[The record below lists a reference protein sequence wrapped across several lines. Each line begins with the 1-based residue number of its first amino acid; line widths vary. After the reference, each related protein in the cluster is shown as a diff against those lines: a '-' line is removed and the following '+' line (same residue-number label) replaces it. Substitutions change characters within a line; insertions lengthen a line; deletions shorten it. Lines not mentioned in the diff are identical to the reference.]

1 MRNRIALVAGL
12 LLALG
17 AFAPNAFAGTARTQT
32 NIDVFVDCVTQGSGS
47 YDATFGYTN
56 QNSTPQT
63 VRSGDDNYITPP
75 SYNGGQTTVFQ
86 PGTHP
91 RRLHGEGDPER
102 DEAHLDRVAER
113 AHRLGDREL
122 VVLAR
127 VRARPRRRSTSPS
140 TA

>member
-17 AFAPNAFAGTARTQT
+17 AFAPNAFAGTARAQT

-63 VRSGDDNYITPP
+63 VAVGSDNYFTPPPIDRGQTTSLPGGHRTTPP
-75 SYNGGQTTVFQ
+75 S
-86 PGTHP
+86 
-91 RRLHGEGDPER
+91 R
-102 DEAHLDRVAER
+102 
-113 AHRLGDREL
+113 
-122 VVLAR
+122 
-127 VRARPRRRSTSPS
+127 
-140 TA
+140 